1 MGTLTYQLLRVGP
14 NQEAAVSRILT
25 QINLEHD
32 WFRVR
37 RRVIHRGRLTMRIL
51 ALFPGYMFVAA
62 RYLWCLI
69 EQITGVR
76 GFVRFG
82 GQIETVPDQ
91 VVMDLR
97 DRADQKG
104 ILTED
109 SLPYSDGTRV
119 WVRIAG
125 QESPGI
131 FRDYLGSARALVDVT
146 IMGRAVS
153 TSARLGELRLMD

>member
-32 WFRVR
+32 WFRVK
-37 RRVIHRGRLTMRIL
+37 RRVIHRGRLTLRTM

-82 GQIETVPDQ
+82 GQIETVPDHI
-91 VVMDLR
+91 VTDLR

-109 SLPYSDGTRV
+109 SLPYSDGRWV

-125 QESPGI
+125 EERPGV
-131 FRDYLGSARALVDVT
+131 FRGYLGAARALVDVT

-153 TSARLGELRLMD
+153 TSARLGELSLR